1 MMVMMMVVMMTMIP
15 WVDCCD
21 THNLTLACLCHM
33 AVSSPM
39 RVTCSRPRRPWE
51 TGLAPNHHQP
61 TSQHL
66 MVIPPR
72 LLIVSAR

>member
-1 MMVMMMVVMMTMIP
+1 MMMVMMMVVMMMMMMP

-51 TGLAPNHHQP
+51 TGLAPKSSPTFLP
-61 TSQHL
+61 TSHGHT
-66 MVIPPR
+66 
-72 LLIVSAR
+72 S